1 MAESIGRKKVI
12 YASCAV
18 GAIAMAV
25 IAAAPNMPVAYV
37 GAVAY
42 GISGGIFL
50 AVDWALMT
58 DIIPKAS
65 SGRYMGM
72 SNVATASAGIFA
84 IAIGGTVMDVVGGP
98 AELGSGPR
106 AALAFAVVLFAVGAL
121 LLRPVDERR
130 REDRL
135 VNA

>member
-1 MAESIGRKKVI
+1 
-12 YASCAV
+12 
-18 GAIAMAV
+18 
-25 IAAAPNMPVAYV
+25 
-37 GAVAY
+37 
-42 GISGGIFL
+42 
-50 AVDWALMT
+50 LMT

-72 SNVATASAGIFA
+72 SNVATASSGILA
-84 IAIGGTVMDVVGGP
+84 VAIGGTIMDVVGGP

-106 AALAFAVVLFAVGAL
+106 AAIGVAVILFGIGAL

-135 VNA
+135 AEGDARATAAS